1 MVSERDLIAEEHFE
15 KLRELYFLV
24 LSALQPLPDFSYS
37 SASTRATHFFD
48 KNDVSTK
55 RPFLL
60 SSIPRVQNFETLK
73 REIASNAQTY
83 MYQTEGKNSNGK
95 RPHEATVC
103 SSSKILTDTA
113 NFLPNGIPC
122 PPSKSRKVKTSLH
135 LQSQLECIE
144 QDQNKFL
151 QKRISDLDFV
161 TVPENCPTLIHN
173 STSLGELYY
182 LTQTFPLFKLL
193 PGAHKALTTDNFEL
207 ALLEGKIAVI
217 YSRIEELKR
226 QNKWALRQP
235 LRYYDPFL
243 YSKRNKKAKQ
253 LTWDALVREGKWMA
267 ADFKG
272 IQQFKKLCCV
282 KIAQAVREYWLH
294 GNAVCIKT
302 KPIEHLPTKLETAE
316 IEETAKGD
324 ADISDEVLGK
334 SIAESMNV
342 VGVDSSIPSKEMETE
357 TMEEETETI
366 PQSCAE
372 KEFPPTID
380 PSKLELTGSPDEIFE
395 FDMNMV
401 VEAPQAPVSQA
412 PFKSHININDLKK
425 IDQSI
430 IRNLPKF
437 TAFDDDLTSLA
448 LSGIL
453 IEETSLIPTS
463 RMLYSSKEESEWYKL
478 VLRDSVAPSLLSEES
493 GPPPYQKGLFGVQ
506 SHRKFNFL
514 KPQKPPLVKNINLRS
529 PTIWLPSDDQLLIHC
544 VAEYC
549 FNWDLISAHLE
560 THAPTLKHYTSNIE
574 KRTSWQCFERYI
586 QLNDKFQFRDMKGPN
601 AAAAQIW
608 LEEAHNVQLTT
619 KRRISPFG
627 VGNEFIQRGHKRL
640 RWGSMFEAMRKTM
653 RRREIAAAKVANNC
667 KATPDHQ
674 SSTTSSG
681 STIYAEGPTPKK
693 LADNA
698 STPQELSKLKHDRDK
713 AIQEAYFQRQVSRS
727 RLRSGLVQKR
737 PELLD
742 GSTASPAPVVPMAP
756 NAIGPSRATMD
767 AQRKMQQQRAAQ
779 TNASDP
785 SRASRVGLQAGIHSG
800 VGQLSHVALA
810 QLQAKQILGNMKSG
824 LPNLKGFTSE
834 QMQKAIQLEK
844 QRLMLQQNSQMS
856 GSGSSSVLLNNSML
870 AGRKPLDPSIHQT
883 SSPTMLGAGTT
894 AAASPTA
901 KQAALKARIQ
911 YSPAQFARIVSTIQ
925 EKNSTMSKEQAKN
938 VALSY
943 LANIQQQQQATRA
956 AQGVSGVSSAQDALN
971 SRQGQLAARK
981 TGSPAKDAD
990 AQGVSPGERA
1000 RMLLAQESNALKG
1013 SPSPYTRTSG
1023 SRTNSPVD
1031 KLQRSNHDD
1040 K

>member
-1 MVSERDLIAEEHFE
+1 
-15 KLRELYFLV
+15 
-24 LSALQPLPDFSYS
+24 
-37 SASTRATHFFD
+37 
-48 KNDVSTK
+48 
-55 RPFLL
+55 
-60 SSIPRVQNFETLK
+60 
-73 REIASNAQTY
+73 

-113 NFLPNGIPC
+113 KYLPSGIPF

-135 LQSQLECIE
+135 LRSQLECIE
-144 QDQNKFL
+144 QEQNKFL

-272 IQQFKKLCCV
+272 IQKFKKLCCV

-294 GNAVCIKT
+294 GNA
-302 KPIEHLPTKLETAE
+302 
-316 IEETAKGD
+316 
-324 ADISDEVLGK
+324 
-334 SIAESMNV
+334 
-342 VGVDSSIPSKEMETE
+342 
-357 TMEEETETI
+357 
-366 PQSCAE
+366 
-372 KEFPPTID
+372 
-380 PSKLELTGSPDEIFE
+380 
-395 FDMNMV
+395 
-401 VEAPQAPVSQA
+401 A

-453 IEETSLIPTS
+453 TEETSLIPTS
-463 RMLYSSKEESEWYKL
+463 RMLYSSKEESEWYKV

-529 PTIWLPSDDQLLIHC
+529 PTIWLPCDDQLLIHC

-608 LEEAHNVQLTT
+608 LEEAHNAQLTT

-653 RRREIAAAKVANNC
+653 RRREIAAAKVANNR

-681 STIYAEGPTPKK
+681 STMYAEGPTPKR

-737 PELLD
+737 PELLA
-742 GSTASPAPVVPMAP
+742 GS
-756 NAIGPSRATMD
+756 R
-767 AQRKMQQQRAAQ
+767 
-779 TNASDP
+779 
-785 SRASRVGLQAGIHSG
+785 
-800 VGQLSHVALA
+800 
-810 QLQAKQILGNMKSG
+810 
-824 LPNLKGFTSE
+824 FTPE

-844 QRLMLQQNSQMS
+844 QRLMLQQNSQ
-856 GSGSSSVLLNNSML
+856 
-870 AGRKPLDPSIHQT
+870 
-883 SSPTMLGAGTT
+883 
-894 AAASPTA
+894 
-901 KQAALKARIQ
+901 
-911 YSPAQFARIVSTIQ
+911 
-925 EKNSTMSKEQAKN
+925 
-938 VALSY
+938 
-943 LANIQQQQQATRA
+943 
-956 AQGVSGVSSAQDALN
+956 
-971 SRQGQLAARK
+971 
-981 TGSPAKDAD
+981 
-990 AQGVSPGERA
+990 
-1000 RMLLAQESNALKG
+1000 
-1013 SPSPYTRTSG
+1013 
-1023 SRTNSPVD
+1023 
-1031 KLQRSNHDD
+1031 
-1040 K
+1040 